1 MVKAEKKKKKNLK
14 NIKCSED
21 VEQLELSSFA
31 GGSKNW
37 ENILENNLALSI
49 YKSWK
54 DTLLL
59 LLLCHVSRVR
69 LCATP

>member
-1 MVKAEKKKKKNLK
+1 MVKAEKKKKNLK
-14 NIKCSED
+14 NIKSSED
-21 VEQLELSSFA
+21 VDELELSSFA

-59 LLLCHVSRVR
+59 LLLSHVSHVR

>member
-37 ENILENNLALSI
+37 ENVLENNLALSL
-49 YKSWK
+49 YKS
-54 DTLLL
+54 
-59 LLLCHVSRVR
+59 
-69 LCATP
+69 